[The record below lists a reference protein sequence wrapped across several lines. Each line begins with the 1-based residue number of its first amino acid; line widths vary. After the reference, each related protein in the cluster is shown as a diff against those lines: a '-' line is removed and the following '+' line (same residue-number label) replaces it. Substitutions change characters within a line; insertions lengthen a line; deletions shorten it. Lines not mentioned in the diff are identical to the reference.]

1 MFLQRR
7 VVVTIHVQE
16 GGLQVGMG
24 TGESSI
30 VMGEV

>member
-7 VVVTIHVQE
+7 VVVALHVQE
-16 GGLQVGMG
+16 GRLQGIMG
-24 TGESSI
+24 TGESST